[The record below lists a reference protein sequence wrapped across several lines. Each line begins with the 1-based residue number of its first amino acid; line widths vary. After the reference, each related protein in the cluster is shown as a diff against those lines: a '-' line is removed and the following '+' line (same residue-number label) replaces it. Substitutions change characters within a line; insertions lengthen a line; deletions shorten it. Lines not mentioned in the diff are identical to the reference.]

1 MKNKPLEFLWY
12 NFLQTIIFITLIL
25 CLDDLFKLKLISN
38 FLILEYVI
46 TLLIL
51 FLTTKSKYFIFAV
64 LLLPFHPLLSVR
76 INITIEEFVPFINS
90 IVEYMGLIEIYNN
103 YFQILVEVLFIPIYT
118 LFYFLI
124 YKKKRSLFLF
134 ILGGIT
140 FYGLYFY
147 EMGNLNRAI
156 IYFTTLLI
164 LYGYNNFKLNTHN
177 ISDYQK
183 SFFIRWLTLI
193 VIFVMATNLF
203 IKVLPYKLEPLKN
216 AEYESDFFST
226 IQGSGQPSQYSLT
239 KTGFQPNPKKLGG
252 SIKDDNTVA
261 FYIET
266 DKNYGE
272 LHLRGVIKDN
282 YLNNMWTKSNSNL
295 LNNAETEIYL
305 ADENLE
311 TFIKSNSSLTQQ
323 IEYKIIPKKLKVKN
337 IFSTLYPYEVNVKGI
352 NQVFVNQEW
361 DVFVNKNL
369 LKSNEYIVKSVDYNY
384 TKINDYVKSN
394 KKIKGSIDN
403 IQKEKYLQLNV
414 NLPSRVKTLANEI
427 TQGYDQ
433 EIYKAILIERY
444 LRANYSYSKEVD
456 DVPDD
461 RDFVD
466 YFLFD
471 EKRGYC
477 TYFATAMTILCRTE
491 GIPARF
497 VEGFAV
503 DVDAGKNEVLNNNAH
518 AWVEVFIP
526 QLGWVT
532 FDPTPGHRSISDYIN
547 LPSKSNNVLE
557 NEENKI
563 KEKINKESN
572 KEQKQDIQE
581 KQQEQEKEKIYKL
594 QLNIKLFLPIA
605 ILVIY
610 IIFYLLVIKKINRFD
625 RIINK
630 IIFYGKINGIKYEKS
645 MSLKEYLILLGHQL
659 SVDATKVIENIE
671 ERLYNKQKTSLKKII
686 DFENQIRIKTKQNNM
701 IKYYFNI
708 LGYALVEP
716 IRYVYVYFRKT
727 GI

>member
-12 NFLQTIIFITLIL
+12 NFLQTIIFIILLL
-25 CLDDLFKLKLISN
+25 CLQDLFKVNLVSN
-38 FLILEYVI
+38 FLFLEYII

-51 FLTTKSKYFIFAV
+51 FLTTKSKYFIFAF
-64 LLLPFHPLLSVR
+64 LLLPFHPLMLSR
-76 INITIEEFVPFINS
+76 ITVVTNEFVSFINS
-90 IVEYMGLIEIYNN
+90 IIEYMGLIETYNH
-103 YFQILVEVLFIPIYT
+103 YFVMLIEVLFIPVYT

-134 ILGGIT
+134 ILGGVT

-156 IYFTTLLI
+156 IYFTTVLI
-164 LYGYNNFKLNTHN
+164 LYGYNNFKLNTNN
-177 ISDYQK
+177 IGDYQK
-183 SFFIRWLTLI
+183 SYFIRWLTLI
-193 VIFVMATNLF
+193 VIFVMTTNLF

-216 AEYESDFFST
+216 IESESDFFAS
-226 IQGSGQPSQYSLT
+226 IQGSGTPSQFTLN
-239 KTGFQPNPKKLGG
+239 KTGFQPNPQKLGG

-261 FYIET
+261 FYIEV

-282 YLNNMWTKSNSNL
+282 YLNNMWTKSNNNL
-295 LNNAETEIYL
+295 VNNMETNIYL
-305 ADENLE
+305 ADDNLE
-311 TFIKSNSSLTQQ
+311 TFIRNNSNLNNQ

-337 IFSTLYPYEVNVKGI
+337 IFSTLYPYEVDIKGV
-352 NQVFVNQEW
+352 NSVFVNQDW

-369 LKSNEYIVKSVDYNY
+369 LKSNEYRVKSIDYDY
-384 TKINDYVKSN
+384 TKLNDYVKSN
-394 KKIKGSIDN
+394 KNIKGIIDS
-403 IQKEKYLQLNV
+403 IQKEKYLQLNL
-414 NLPSRVKTLANEI
+414 NIPMRVKTLAKEI
-427 TQGYDQ
+427 TKGYDQ
-433 EIYKAILIERY
+433 DIYKAILIERY
-444 LRANYSYSKEVD
+444 LRANYLYSKEVN

-477 TYFATAMTILCRTE
+477 TYFATAMTILCRAE

-497 VEGFAV
+497 VEGFV
-503 DVDAGKNEVLNNNAH
+503 VDANEGKNEVLNSNAH

-532 FDPTPGHRSISDYIN
+532 FDPTPGHKSVSDYIN
-547 LPSKSNNVLE
+547 LPSKTNNITE
-557 NEENKI
+557 NEQDK
-563 KEKINKESN
+563 KEEKPISQQN
-572 KEQKQDIQE
+572 KEQKQNIQE
-581 KQQEQEKEKIYKL
+581 KQQEEEKEVRAKL
-594 QLNIKLFLPIA
+594 QFNFKLFIPIFL
-605 ILVIY
+605 ILLYLIFY
-610 IIFYLLVIKKINRFD
+610 IIVINKIDRFD

-630 IIFYGKINGIKYEKS
+630 IILYGKINGIKYEKS
-645 MSLKEYLILLGHQL
+645 MSIKEYIVLLGDRFSL
-659 SVDATKVIENIE
+659 DTSKVVESIEG
-671 ERLYNKQKTSLKKII
+671 RLYNKQKTSLKKIME
-686 DFENQIRIKTKQNNM
+686 FENQIKVKTKQNKKL
-701 IKYYFNI
+701 KYYI
-708 LGYALVEP
+708 SIASYKIVEP